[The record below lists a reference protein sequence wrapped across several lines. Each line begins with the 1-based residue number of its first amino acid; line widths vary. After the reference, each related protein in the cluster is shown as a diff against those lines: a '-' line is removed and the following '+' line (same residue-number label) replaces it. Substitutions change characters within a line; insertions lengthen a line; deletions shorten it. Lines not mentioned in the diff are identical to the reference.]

1 MQAVGADP
9 RNNAMLSPD
18 VKPGTCTIAFPDE
31 ISVACSRKVAKN
43 EVGHVS
49 KCWQDQGL

>member
-9 RNNAMLSPD
+9 RNYATLSPD
-18 VKPGTCTIAFPDE
+18 VKPGACTIAFPDE
-31 ISVACSRKVAKN
+31 ISVARGRKVAKN
-43 EVGHVS
+43 EAGHVS